1 MKTIQNAIVMIIQD
15 FDNYVLKDEFSQW
28 VVVPIL
34 IFIGVICFVN
44 GMFNYD
50 DLFTFTFWYFKGFIA
65 LMIGIIL
72 ILYQREEG
80 NK

>member
-15 FDNYVLKDEFSQW
+15 FDNYILKDEFSQW

-44 GMFNYD
+44 GMFNYN
-50 DLFTFTFWYFKGFIA
+50 DLFTFTFW
-65 LMIGIIL
+65 
-72 ILYQREEG
+72 
-80 NK
+80 